1 MLIVKRREEK
11 RLRDSKGWILV
22 YGRRKVGKSFLIKRA
37 VKWDLYI
44 TVTRSR
50 DAILEEEGNL
60 LRIELTE
67 GIKRAVNCLKE
78 DKTVVID
85 EFQRLPEFLWDEIA
99 LLHPSGRL
107 ILAGSSHG
115 IVRKVLDRRSPLLGL
130 VNPIKMGIISYSDAV
145 FALSSRVNA
154 EKALLWGVLI
164 RDPWIIP
171 FSTVESDPV
180 LFLADNAEQLV
191 ISCSGLV
198 GEVFTEEDRA
208 LTSLYETVLRL
219 LAEGIWNPS
228 EIAGILSSRGMLE
241 GGAPAVTGVLDK
253 LVKMGL
259 VDKIKLWKTR
269 RSRVYYR
276 HSSPLLSIAYYL
288 DQKFGISDGYRV
300 KEGSVVR
307 SVFGREVEYC
317 IAEMLA
323 NELGGIPGF
332 HVSPEGDVDVII
344 FRGGKAIFGYEV
356 KMGIIERREARKAVE
371 RVHELGIPRA
381 GLISLKEKPPEIE
394 GAFQLIGPEDL
405 VRIAERQSSS
415 HFLQEI

>member
-1 MLIVKRREEK
+1 MIIKRKEEK
-11 RLRDSKGWILV
+11 KLRDSKGWILV

-37 VKWDLYI
+37 IKWDLYI
-44 TVTRSR
+44 TITRSR
-50 DAILEEEGNL
+50 DAIVESEGDV
-60 LRIELTE
+60 LRVELSE
-67 GIKRAVNCLKE
+67 GVKRAVKYLKE

-115 IVRKVLDRRSPLLGL
+115 IVKKVLDRRSPLLGL

-145 FALSSRVNA
+145 SALSSRIDA

-171 FSTVESDPV
+171 FSRIENDPV
-180 LFLADNAEQLV
+180 LFLVNNAEQLV
-191 ISCSGLV
+191 ISSSGLV

-208 LTSLYETVLRL
+208 LTALYEAVLRL
-219 LAEGIWNPS
+219 LAEGVWSPS
-228 EIAGILSSRGMLE
+228 EIAGILSSRGMIE

-259 VDKIKLWKTR
+259 VDKIRLWKTR

-276 HSSPLLSIAYYL
+276 HSSPLLSMIYYL
-288 DQKFGISDGYRV
+288 DQKFGVSDGYRV
-300 KEGSVVR
+300 KEGPVR

-317 IAEMLA
+317 IAEMLSS
-323 NELGGIPGF
+323 ELDGMPGF
-332 HVSPEGDVDVII
+332 HVSPEGDVDVIV
-344 FRGGKAIFGYEV
+344 FRGGNAIFGYEV
-356 KMGIIERREARKAVE
+356 KMGVIERGEARRAIDRIHK
-371 RVHELGIPRA
+371 LGIPRA
-381 GLISLKEKPPEIE
+381 GLISIKEKPPGVE

-405 VRIAERQSSS
+405 VKIAEKQSSS
-415 HFLQEI
+415 